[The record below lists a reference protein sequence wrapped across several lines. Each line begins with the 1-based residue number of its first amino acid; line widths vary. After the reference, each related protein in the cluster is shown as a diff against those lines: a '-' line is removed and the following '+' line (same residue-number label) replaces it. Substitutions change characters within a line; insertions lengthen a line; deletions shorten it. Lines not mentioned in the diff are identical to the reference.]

1 LYQQI
6 SSFQD
11 KNKRPLAHLNKGPLT
26 IYYYENRR
34 QVQNSCKELFTG
46 VTFYLLGIIR
56 AMFWVDFTDTKI
68 SNRIGSL

>member
-1 LYQQI
+1 M
-6 SSFQD
+6 
-11 KNKRPLAHLNKGPLT
+11 NKGPLT